1 MSVGLQSWKKIMN
14 EIDSCITRLYQSA
27 GKGIQ
32 GYRRRALTEL
42 AQVIDFDG
50 ALWGTGHLNSS
61 GFHSVDVLGVDES
74 YPTALA
80 ENKMINPFY
89 GALKHATG
97 QVVEFSTIMAD
108 DVFYHSDLYK
118 KFFSQYGVER
128 VMGVI
133 VEDESTGIVS
143 LVSLYRFDREKNFT
157 EDDKQILQRMMH
169 HLVSAASHAY
179 FLHLNQQNETPNKT
193 ALAICDKHGLF
204 FEVQPRFIE
213 MLQQHYPDDPLG
225 RLPFSLQEKKDA
237 LAQGRLHFDKEALGD
252 LFCISLWEKSPFDL
266 LSVREKE
273 VVQAI
278 TRGLSFKEAAREL
291 GVAPSTVSN
300 HLYKVYRKLNIS
312 SRSELALVMNPQ

>member
-1 MSVGLQSWKKIMN
+1 MNKI
-14 EIDSCITRLYQSA
+14 DACITRLYQSA
-27 GKGIQ
+27 GKGIPD
-32 GYRRRALTEL
+32 YRRRALTEL
-42 AQVIDFDG
+42 AQIIDFDG
-50 ALWGTGHLNSS
+50 ALWGTGHLNSE
-61 GFHSVDVLGVDES
+61 GFHSVDVLGVDEN
-74 YPTALA
+74 YPKALA

-89 GALKHATG
+89 GALKRASGH
-97 QVVEFSTIMAD
+97 VVELSSIMAD
-108 DVFYHSDLYK
+108 ELFYHSELYQQ
-118 KFFSQYGVER
+118 FFSQYGVER

-133 VEDESTGIVS
+133 LEDESTGIVS
-143 LVSLYRFDREKNFT
+143 LVSLYRFDREKIFSEN
-157 EDDKQILQRMMH
+157 DKKILQRMMH

-179 FLHLNQQNETPNKT
+179 FLHLNQQNEAPNKA

-225 RLPFSLQEKKDA
+225 RLPFDLQEKKDD

-266 LSVREKE
+266 LSAREKE

-312 SRSELALVMNPQ
+312 SRSELALVVNPQ

>member
-1 MSVGLQSWKKIMN
+1 MN
-14 EIDSCITRLYQSA
+14 EIDVCITRLYHSA

-32 GYRRRALTEL
+32 DYRRRALTEL
-42 AQVIDFDG
+42 AQIIDFDG
-50 ALWGTGHLNSS
+50 ALWGTGHLNSK
-61 GFHSVDVLGVDES
+61 GFHSVDVLGVDDS
-74 YPTALA
+74 YPNALA

-89 GALKHATG
+89 GALKLASG
-97 QVVEFSTIMAD
+97 CVVELSTIMD
-108 DVFYHSDLYK
+108 DKTFYHSELYR

-133 VEDESTGIVS
+133 LEDESTGIVS
-143 LVSLYRFDREKNFT
+143 LVSLYRFDREKTFSEN
-157 EDDKQILQRMMH
+157 DKNLLERMMH
-169 HLVSAASHAY
+169 HLVNAASHAY
-179 FLHLNQQNETPNKT
+179 FLHLQQQNEPPNKA

-213 MLQQHYPDDPLG
+213 MLKQHYPEDPLG
-225 RLPFSLQEKKDA
+225 RLPFNLQEKKDGLA
-237 LAQGRLHFDKEALGD
+237 LGHLHFDKETLGD

-266 LSVREKE
+266 LSAREKE

-312 SRSELALVMNPQ
+312 SRSELALVVNPQ

>member
-1 MSVGLQSWKKIMN
+1 MN
-14 EIDSCITRLYQSA
+14 EIDACITRLYHSA
-27 GKGIQ
+27 GKGIE

-50 ALWGTGHLNSS
+50 ALWGTGRLNSE
-61 GFHSVDVLGVDES
+61 GFHSVDVLGVDDS
-74 YPTALA
+74 YPISLA
-80 ENKMINPFY
+80 ENKMNNPFY
-89 GALKHATG
+89 GALKSASG
-97 QVVEFSTIMAD
+97 RVVELSTITAD
-108 DVFYHSDLYK
+108 EHFYQSDLYQ

-143 LVSLYRFDREKNFT
+143 LVSLYRFDREKTFSVADQQKL
-157 EDDKQILQRMMH
+157 ERMMH

-179 FLHLNQQNETPNKT
+179 FLHLNQQSESKNKA

-213 MLQQHYPDDPLG
+213 ILQQHYPNDPLG
-225 RLPFSLQEKKDA
+225 RLPFDLQEKADS
-237 LAQGRLHFDKEALGD
+237 LAEGRLHFNKAALGD

-266 LSVREKE
+266 LSAREKE

-312 SRSELALVMNPQ
+312 SRSELALVVNPI

>member
-1 MSVGLQSWKKIMN
+1 MN
-14 EIDSCITRLYQSA
+14 EIDACIARLYHCA

-42 AQVIDFDG
+42 AQIIDFDG
-50 ALWGTGHLNSS
+50 ALWGTGHLNSKE
-61 GFHSVDVLGVDES
+61 FHSVDVLGVDES
-74 YPTALA
+74 YPVALA
-80 ENKMINPFY
+80 ENKAINPFY
-89 GALKHATG
+89 DALKLTPG
-97 QVVEFSTIMAD
+97 NVLELSTIMAD
-108 DVFYHSDLYK
+108 ETFYRSDLYQ

-133 VEDESTGIVS
+133 LEDKSTGIVS
-143 LVSLYRFDREKNFT
+143 LVSLYRFDREQKFSD
-157 EDDKQILQRMMH
+157 DDKQILQRIMC

-179 FLHLNQQNETPNKT
+179 FLHLQHQNSAPNKA

-204 FEVQPRFIE
+204 FEVQSRFIE
-213 MLQQHYPDDPLG
+213 MLQQHYPENPLG
-225 RLPFSLQEKKDA
+225 RLPFCLQDKQDA
-237 LAQGRLHFDKEALGD
+237 LAQGHLHFAKEALGD

-266 LSVREKE
+266 LSAREKE

-312 SRSELALVMNPQ
+312 SRSELALVVNPH